1 MMRKAV
7 TKAGLKFEQGDADPN
22 IWRVV
27 NGTGELQALIAVYVD
42 DYLVTGPKDICED
55 VHEWFSTTWQTTE
68 IQYATKENSIR
79 FLGME
84 IRAVEDDNGAF
95 IGYSL
100 DQEGYV
106 QELIRQ
112 YGWRQADVNNPLRK
126 GMDEP

>member
-1 MMRKAV
+1 M
-7 TKAGLKFEQGDADPN
+7 
-22 IWRVV
+22 
-27 NGTGELQALIAVYVD
+27 
-42 DYLVTGPKDICED
+42 TGPKDICED

-84 IRAVEDDNGAF
+84 IRAVEDDNSEF

-112 YGWRQADVNNPLRK
+112 YGLGDRQMSTIPSAKEWMSLDPETFPESFEEGDLKNAQSITGELA
-126 GMDEP
+126 